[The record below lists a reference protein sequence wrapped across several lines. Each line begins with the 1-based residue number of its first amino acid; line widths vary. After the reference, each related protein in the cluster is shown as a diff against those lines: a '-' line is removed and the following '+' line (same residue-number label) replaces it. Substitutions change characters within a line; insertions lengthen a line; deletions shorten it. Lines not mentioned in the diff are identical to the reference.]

1 MLFLGLMLEKCRY
14 RIYRIEKSDVKEIQI
29 CENMELVGIFRKKK
43 TKKSPL
49 AKNKPVSANLWGDI
63 STV

>member
-14 RIYRIEKSDVKEIQI
+14 RIYREEKSDVNEIQI

-43 TKKSPL
+43 MKKSAL
-49 AKNKPVSANLWGDI
+49 AKNKPVSVNLWGDI